1 MWVRGCDHVK
11 VRVVLSPTDRLD
23 IADLVIRAD
32 SLATRR
38 DADGY
43 AALFSSD
50 AILDGTEGVHEGIEQ
65 LREDVSTIWAS
76 EGDATLHLTLNVE
89 VHEVQGNLNAA
100 TANSVLVILE
110 GEGATTVRS
119 VSLIEQEFVR
129 DDEIWKI
136 SRRTV
141 KSSGGDRD

>member
-1 MWVRGCDHVK
+1 VRGCDHVK

-38 DADGY
+38 DADAY
-43 AALFSSD
+43 AALFTSD
-50 AILDGTEGVHEGIEQ
+50 AVLDGAEGVHEGSEQ
-65 LREDVSTIWAS
+65 LRNDVVPIWKG
-76 EGDATLHLTLNVE
+76 EGEVSLHLTLNVE
-89 VHEVQGNLNAA
+89 VHEVQGNLNGA
-100 TANSVLVILE
+100 TANSVLVILA
-110 GEGATTVRS
+110 GDGATAIRS

-129 DDEIWKI
+129 DDETWKI

-141 KSSGGDRD
+141 KPVTPA